1 MTGAQAVPT
10 AAEATLASS
19 MAEKAAIT
27 AWRDYYLEPPA
38 AAKTT
43 VAGAGN
49 RSGSAAPSLLA
60 RI

>member
-1 MTGAQAVPT
+1 
-10 AAEATLASS
+10 

-38 AAKTT
+38 AAQTT